1 MPAASMPRPASRW
14 MRMRDPSGLNN
25 SIVAPAMVVT
35 GATWST
41 VAGSW
46 TKVGLTSLGLVVSR
60 IFCKSSIAGRSQ

>member
-1 MPAASMPRPASRW
+1 

-25 SIVAPAMVVT
+25 SIEAPATALT

-46 TKVGLTSLGLVVSR
+46 TKVGLTRSGFPPVLASR
-60 IFCKSSIAGRSQ
+60 SRKVL